1 MKIITFLLIALF
13 SSAVLYGQDSGIEI
27 IQLPSPDLK
36 SNISIEEV
44 LNERRSVRH
53 YEDSPLSV
61 EDISQLLW
69 AAYGVTKSYESP
81 AFLRGGLKTAPSAGA
96 LYPLELYL
104 IAWNNDQL
112 KNGIYKYISE
122 VHSLKLVMSGDKR
135 DELSTAAWDQTWLKD
150 AAGAIVYSA
159 VFSRTSDK
167 YGTRGEERYVC
178 MDLGHSAQN
187 VYLQGVALGIGTCAI
202 GAFNDNKL
210 KELINMPED
219 ETPLYIM
226 PIGKMKTK

>member
-1 MKIITFLLIALF
+1 MKNLIYFMIIIFLSGSLHA
-13 SSAVLYGQDSGIEI
+13 QDSGIESI
-27 IQLPSPDLK
+27 LLPSPVFK
-36 SNISIEEV
+36 GKMSIEEV
-44 LNERRSVRH
+44 LSKRRSVRH
-53 YEDSPLSV
+53 YEDNPLSI

-104 IAWNNDQL
+104 IAWNIDQL
-112 KNGIYKYISE
+112 KNGIYKYIPE
-122 VHSLKLVMSGDKR
+122 DHSLKLVMFGDKR
-135 DELSTAAWDQTWLKD
+135 NELSATAWDQSWLKD

-187 VYLQGVALGIGTCAI
+187 VYLQGVALGIGTCAV
-202 GAFNDNKL
+202 GAFKDNEL

-226 PIGKMKTK
+226 PIGKMKE